1 MNDHLTDARH
11 AEKIRRGREFTLATY
26 GSLTFAPPTPKP
38 GALRRIWAA
47 LR

>member
-1 MNDHLTDARH
+1 MNDHHIDNQN

-26 GSLTFAPPTPKP
+26 GSLTFEPEAPKP